1 MGRRGVSVL
10 GSGEQHRTD
19 GVKGKLWRR
28 FVIGMPYLWLSL
40 FFLLPFLIVFKISF
54 SDPIVGQPPYTALFD
69 WAASGFDRLKATL
82 DNFRFLFEDDL
93 YYTSYLKS
101 LRIAGTATVLCL
113 LLGYPMA
120 YGIARTRQ
128 PYRNVLLLL
137 IVLPFWTSFLLRVYA
152 WMTMLGT
159 YGIINNVLVYLG
171 LTDEPLKLLY
181 TDFAVYIGIVYSYLP
196 FMVLPLYVALERL
209 DLDLHE
215 AAADLGARPSR
226 VFFDVTL
233 PLSVPGIVG
242 GCLLVFIPALGE
254 FVIPS
259 LLGGA
264 DSLMI
269 GRVLFDEFFTNRD
282 WPLASAVATVLLVL
296 LVLPMMLFQRSQV
309 RETKLS

>member
-10 GSGEQHRTD
+10 GSGEQHRAD

-28 FVIGMPYLWLSL
+28 FVIGMPYLWLGL

-54 SDPIVGQPPYTALFD
+54 SDPIVGQPPYTDFFD
-69 WAASGFDRLKATL
+69 WTASGFDRLKATL

-171 LTDEPLKLLY
+171 LIDEPLKLLY

>member
-10 GSGEQHRTD
+10 GSGKQYRVEELKAQ
-19 GVKGKLWRR
+19 LWRL
-28 FVIGMPYLWLSL
+28 FVIGMPYLWLGF
-40 FFLLPFLIVFKISF
+40 FFLVPFLIVFKISF
-54 SDPIVGQPPYTALFD
+54 ADPIVGQPPYTAFFD
-69 WAASGFDRLKATL
+69 WAANGFEKVKATL

-93 YYTSYLKS
+93 YWTSYLKS
-101 LRIAGTATVLCL
+101 LRIAGTATALCL

-159 YGIINNVLVYLG
+159 YGVINNLLITLG
-171 LTDEPLKLLY
+171 VIDEPLKLLY

-215 AAADLGARPSR
+215 AAADLGARPGR
-226 VFFDVTL
+226 VFLDVTL

-282 WPLASAVATVLLVL
+282 WPLASAVATVLLL
-296 LVLPMMLFQRSQV
+296 MLVLPMMLFQRSQV
-309 RETKLS
+309 RESNLS

>member
-1 MGRRGVSVL
+1 MKSEV
-10 GSGEQHRTD
+10 
-19 GVKGKLWRR
+19 WRR
-28 FVIGMPYLWLSL
+28 FVICLPYVWLGL

-54 SDPIVGQPPYTALFD
+54 SDPIVGQPPYTAFFD
-69 WAASGFDRLKATL
+69 WSASGFEKLKATL
-82 DNFRFLFEDDL
+82 DNFLFLFEDDL

-101 LRIAGTATVLCL
+101 LRIASTATILCL

-128 PYRNVLLLL
+128 PYRNLLLLL

-159 YGIINNVLVYLG
+159 YGIINNILIFLG

-181 TDFAVYIGIVYSYLP
+181 TDLAVYIGIVYSYLP

-209 DLDLHE
+209 DLDLHD
-215 AAADLGARPSR
+215 AAADLGARPTR

-233 PLSVPGIVG
+233 PLSVPGIIG
-242 GCLLVFIPALGE
+242 GCLLVFIPTLGE

-282 WPLASAVATVLLVL
+282 WPLASAVATVLLLL

-309 RETKLS
+309 RGADLS

>member
-1 MGRRGVSVL
+1 
-10 GSGEQHRTD
+10 
-19 GVKGKLWRR
+19 VKGKLWRR
-28 FVIGMPYLWLSL
+28 FVIGMPYLWLGL

-54 SDPIVGQPPYTALFD
+54 SDPIVGQPPYTDFFD
-69 WAASGFDRLKATL
+69 WTASGFDRLKATL

-152 WMTMLGT
+152 WMTMLAT

-226 VFFDVTL
+226 VFFDITL

>member
-1 MGRRGVSVL
+1 
-10 GSGEQHRTD
+10 
-19 GVKGKLWRR
+19 
-28 FVIGMPYLWLSL
+28 MPYLWLGFL
-40 FFLLPFLIVFKISF
+40 FLVPFLIVFKISF
-54 SDPIVGQPPYTALFD
+54 ADPIVGQPPYTAFFD
-69 WAASGFDRLKATL
+69 WSASGFEKVKATL

-101 LRIAGTATVLCL
+101 LRIAATATALCL

-159 YGIINNVLVYLG
+159 YGVINNLLITLG
-171 LTDEPLKLLY
+171 VIDEPLKLLY

-215 AAADLGARPSR
+215 AAADLGARPTR
-226 VFFDVTL
+226 VFLDVTL

-282 WPLASAVATVLLVL
+282 WPLASAVATVLLL
-296 LVLPMMLFQRSQV
+296 ILVLPMMLFQRSQV
-309 RETKLS
+309 RETDLS